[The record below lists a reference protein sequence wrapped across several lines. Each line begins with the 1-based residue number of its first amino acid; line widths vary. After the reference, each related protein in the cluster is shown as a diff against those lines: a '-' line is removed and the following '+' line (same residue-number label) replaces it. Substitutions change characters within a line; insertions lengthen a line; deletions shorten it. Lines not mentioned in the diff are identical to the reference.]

1 MSLFMKTSPLQ
12 RGPDLL
18 TENLPK
24 SVNVCPKSPIFTSN
38 YSMNDSPAEIGNSD
52 PKPRGEEA
60 RRRRRERRNKEFR
73 GLKLYPVLLRL
84 GDKKKRFWR
93 VTKPRVGGGRTMK
106 TYANQDEAETAFDEV
121 QSVPVADFLYAIN
134 IILSPRSASASMEPL
149 RLTG

>member
-1 MSLFMKTSPLQ
+1 MALRREWPDSNARGLGVIGPTGLIWPMSLVMKTSPLQ

-24 SVNVCPKSPIFTSN
+24 GVNVCPKSPIFTSN

-73 GLKLYPVLLRL
+73 GLKLYPV
-84 GDKKKRFWR
+84 
-93 VTKPRVGGGRTMK
+93 
-106 TYANQDEAETAFDEV
+106 
-121 QSVPVADFLYAIN
+121 
-134 IILSPRSASASMEPL
+134 
-149 RLTG
+149 